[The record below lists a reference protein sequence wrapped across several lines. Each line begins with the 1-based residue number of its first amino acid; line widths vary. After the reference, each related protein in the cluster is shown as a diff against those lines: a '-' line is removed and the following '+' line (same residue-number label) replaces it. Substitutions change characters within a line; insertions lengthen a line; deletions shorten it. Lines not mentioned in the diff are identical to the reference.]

1 MKNWVTKLKIASHK
15 DRNVKKIIVGAMALM
30 LGACSAFQSTQS
42 KQEHEKAF
50 TRMYCAAAHQEIGVQ
65 ALKSFKHDND
75 IYSEESMENYFL
87 LSGMEVQHA
96 VIHYHKAT
104 LRKPFDIF
112 QYNDSQN
119 ELGKNFTLEDLAEEM
134 GYKDAVIQARNEVR
148 SKYNSLAKNGNPFIF
163 DDIDAYIGDKCD
175 DAIADDDEELS
186 STLKNSPEANITVAM
201 TGQCVG
207 FYNAMSTIAAESK
220 NDKVAINMAH
230 HAGLMQ
236 AFMYAYISDNNAE
249 LAYDRMS
256 VAEDKVYDGKM
267 NDADVSKQIED
278 CAGVY
283 RTANQYV
290 VETIVNK

>member
-1 MKNWVTKLKIASHK
+1 M
-15 DRNVKKIIVGAMALM
+15 KKIIVCGIVAL
-30 LGACSAFQSTQS
+30 LSACSAFQTTQT

-75 IYSEESMENYFL
+75 TYSEESMENYFL
-87 LSGMEVQHA
+87 LSGMEVQHS

-119 ELGKNFTLEDLAEEM
+119 ELGKNYTLEDLADEM

-148 SKYNSLAKNGNPFIF
+148 SKYHSLAKNSNPFIF
-163 DDIDAYIGDKCD
+163 DDIDAYIGEKCD
-175 DAIADDDEELS
+175 DALAEDDEELS
-186 STLKNSPEANITVAM
+186 TTLKNSPEANITVAM
-201 TGQCVG
+201 AGQCVG
-207 FYNAMSTIAAESK
+207 FYNAMSTIAAEYK

-256 VAEDKVYDGKM
+256 IAEDKVYDGKM

-278 CAGVY
+278 CSGVY